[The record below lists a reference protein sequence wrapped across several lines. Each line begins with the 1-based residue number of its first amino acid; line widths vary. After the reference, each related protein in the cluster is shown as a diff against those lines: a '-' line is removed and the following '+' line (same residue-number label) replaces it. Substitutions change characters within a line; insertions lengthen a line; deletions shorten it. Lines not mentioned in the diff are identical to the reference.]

1 MSKSHFGLFLLI
13 VFAFALA
20 GCANGDSARDGYVNL
35 RTKFANGFQDV
46 SVEVAPAVS
55 SMARIEETKI
65 EASHKTFTVSGFIT
79 YPKSCKSLSVEVKFF
94 AKDGSVLG
102 NTKGFVQNYVV
113 NDRSRFKAFLLNLP
127 TSSSELLSKA
137 VINSVTC
144 Q

>member
-1 MSKSHFGLFLLI
+1 MNKSHFGLFLLMVI
-13 VFAFALA
+13 VLN
-20 GCANGDSARDGYVNL
+20 GCASGDSARDSYVNM
-35 RTKFANGFQDV
+35 RTKFANGFLDI
-46 SVEVAPAVS
+46 SVEVAPTAS
-55 SMARIEETKI
+55 STAKIEETKI

-102 NTKGFVQNYVV
+102 NTKGFVQNYAA
-113 NDRSRFKAFLLNLP
+113 NDRSRFKVFLLNLP

-137 VINSVTC
+137 VINTVTC

>member
-1 MSKSHFGLFLLI
+1 MNKSHFGLLLLT
-13 VFAFALA
+13 AFALN
-20 GCANGDSARDGYVNL
+20 GCANGDSARDSYVNM
-35 RTKFANGFQDV
+35 RTKFANGFQDI
-46 SVEVAPAVS
+46 SVEVASTVS
-55 SMARIEETKI
+55 STAKIEETKI

-102 NTKGFVQNYVV
+102 NTKGFVQNYAA
-113 NDRSRFKAFLLNLP
+113 NDRSRFKVFLLNLP

>member
-1 MSKSHFGLFLLI
+1 MNKSHFGLFLLTAI
-13 VFAFALA
+13 ALS

-55 SMARIEETKI
+55 SMAKIEETKI
-65 EASHKTFTVSGFIT
+65 EANHKTFTVSGFIT
-79 YPKSCKSLSVEVKFF
+79 YPKSCRSLSVEVKFF

-102 NTKGFVQNYVV
+102 NTKGFVQNYAA